1 MRTITATMPA
11 WLTNNYTTPDE
22 LEKGDPARVI
32 GTLSYFPKNVCP
44 ESWVQVGTAKIEVT
58 LISREELIDHKAD
71 QLRAE
76 IQKTQA
82 DAAVKVNMLTEK
94 LNSLLAITY
103 KPEGE
108 TK

>member
-1 MRTITATMPA
+1 MRTITGTMPA

-22 LEKGDPARVI
+22 LEKGDPSSII
-32 GTLSYFPKNVCP
+32 GTLAYYPKNVCP
-44 ESWVQVGTAKIEVT
+44 EHWVQVGTAKIEVT
-58 LISREELIDHKAD
+58 LISREELTEHKAD

-82 DAAVKVNMLTEK
+82 DAAVRVNSLTEQ

-103 KPEGE
+103 KPEGDH
-108 TK
+108 